1 MKIPNIRL
9 QNQQLL
15 NPLFCQPKELVS
27 WLGAMQAQNYS
38 MVKWAVGMRL
48 KSATIQ
54 TVEEALRK
62 GEILRTHVMR
72 PTWHLVAAED
82 IRWMLKLSA
91 RRIKSAND
99 SFAKGYNLEITD
111 ELYAKS
117 YNLLEKI
124 LCGNKSLTKQEIA
137 EHFCCSGILVEADN
151 HRMTRFMVRAEQEG
165 IVCSGEDKGGK
176 YTYALLEER
185 VPPVPEITKDEALA
199 RLARSYFRSH
209 APAVLQDFIWWS
221 GLPVSEAKQ
230 AIYLIESELTAEQWN
245 GQTWYVHEAC
255 RTRGKV
261 SGRLHLLPSYDEY
274 LLGYKDRTD
283 VLPKEHYP
291 KAFTNNGL
299 FYPVILHEGQVIGNW
314 SKSAKKGSASIEC
327 SWFRSNDCVDET
339 VLNQEKDKYMRFC
352 NNLFSIYLE

>member
-38 MVKWAVGMRL
+38 MVKWAVGTRL

-99 SFAKGYNLEITD
+99 SFAKGYDLEITD

-291 KAFTNNGL
+291 KAFTNNG
-299 FYPVILHEGQVIGNW
+299 
-314 SKSAKKGSASIEC
+314 
-327 SWFRSNDCVDET
+327 
-339 VLNQEKDKYMRFC
+339 
-352 NNLFSIYLE
+352 

>member
-99 SFAKGYNLEITD
+99 SFAKGYDLEITD

-314 SKSAKKGSASIEC
+314 SKSAKKEAH
-327 SWFRSNDCVDET
+327 
-339 VLNQEKDKYMRFC
+339 Q
-352 NNLFSIYLE
+352 

>member
-314 SKSAKKGSASIEC
+314 SKSAKKGSDINRVFMVQVE
-327 SWFRSNDCVDET
+327 
-339 VLNQEKDKYMRFC
+339 
-352 NNLFSIYLE
+352 

>member
-99 SFAKGYNLEITD
+99 SFAKGYDLEITD

-299 FYPVILHEGQVIGNW
+299 FYPVILNKW
-314 SKSAKKGSASIEC
+314 
-327 SWFRSNDCVDET
+327 R
-339 VLNQEKDKYMRFC
+339 KDYCQNR
-352 NNLFSIYLE
+352 IYLSFS